1 VTDRHARVALSLVT
15 AAFVIAGLML
25 DLPRL
30 TDHRFWN
37 DGATYYSMARS
48 LAEDGDVRFE
58 ARDLQRVKAAYPAG
72 PQGIFLKRTRG
83 GLVFDSGAGFPW
95 LRRTRADEGRLY
107 FAKPFVYPLA
117 SLPFVWLFGA
127 PRGLLLT
134 NAVFLGLALFLGY
147 GEVRRRA
154 SPAPALAVVLVLV
167 LGTVTPLYF
176 FWLTPEIFGLGLITA
191 GLVAWRGGRPLL
203 SAVLLGIA
211 TYAKPTNLF
220 IALPLCLAPILA
232 GGSEGESRAST
243 RGLGR
248 AVGESL
254 RRAAVLAV
262 VVLSLFGVNALAT
275 GEMNYQGGERKTFYG
290 RFPLEAPGL
299 DFDNTGFWM
308 TTDYVGPLVEGQD
321 DEKYTGRTAPPRP
334 REEIPDS
341 FLRNLAYFWTGRFGG
356 AVPYFFPAVLA
367 GVLFLA
373 RGPRDRAGW
382 LALSALLV
390 SYLLYIW
397 LIPDNWY
404 GGGGTVGNRYFLNL
418 LPLAFVFMP
427 RGREWMVAGGG
438 LLATATLLT
447 PIFRAPLHHS
457 LHPGD
462 HATHGPFRVF
472 PAEMTMLND
481 LSVFLDVW
489 RKKRPYG
496 DTEGDAGRGRA
507 ADPTSYYLYFV
518 DDGTYGQES
527 SFGEDGFWI
536 RGGENAEVFLRALE
550 PVEKM
555 TVRVT
560 GGPGGDVTTIRVGG
574 RRARVAV
581 SPLRAQEV
589 VFDID
594 RPGYGFYDS
603 FVYRLEL
610 ASRFGGV
617 SERDPRRLG
626 SFVRITLQV
635 NARRH

>member
-1 VTDRHARVALSLVT
+1 VNDRHARVALGLVT
-15 AAFVIAGLML
+15 AAFVIVALSL
-25 DLPRL
+25 DLPAR

-48 LAEDGDVRFE
+48 LAEDGDLRFE
-58 ARDLQRVKAAYPAG
+58 ARDLQRVKASYPAG

-83 GLVFDSGAGFPW
+83 GLVFESGAGFPW
-95 LRRTRADEGRLY
+95 LRRARADEGRLY

-117 SLPFVWLFGA
+117 SLPFVWVFGA

-147 GEVRRRA
+147 GELRRRA
-154 SPAPALAVVLVLV
+154 SPAPALAVVLVLI
-167 LGTVTPLYF
+167 LGTVTPLYVL
-176 FWLTPEIFGLGLITA
+176 WLTPEIFGLGLITA

-203 SAVLLGIA
+203 SAVLLGVAI
-211 TYAKPTNLF
+211 YAKPTNLF
-220 IALPLCLAPILA
+220 LALPLGLAPIL
-232 GGSEGESRAST
+232 GGVSEGESGAPARLL
-243 RGLGR
+243 RGL
-248 AVGESL
+248 GESL
-254 RRAAVLAV
+254 RRAAVLAAV
-262 VVLSLFGVNALAT
+262 VVGLFGVNALVT

-290 RFPLEAPGL
+290 KFPFEAPGL

-321 DEKYTGRTAPPRP
+321 DEKYIGRTAPPRP

-341 FLRNLAYFWTGRFGG
+341 FLRNLAYFWTGRFSG
-356 AVPYFFPAVLA
+356 AVPNFFPAVLA
-367 GVLFLA
+367 GILFLA

-382 LALSALLV
+382 LALSALVV
-390 SYLLYIW
+390 SYLVYIW

-427 RGREWMVAGGG
+427 RGREWVVVGGG

-447 PIFRAPLHHS
+447 PIFRAPLYHS

-462 HATHGPFRVF
+462 HATLARFRVF

-496 DTEGDAGRGRA
+496 DTEGDARSGRS
-507 ADPTSYYLYFV
+507 ADPTSYWLYFV
-518 DDGTYGQES
+518 DNGTYGQEA
-527 SFGEDGFWI
+527 SFGEGGFWI
-536 RGGENAEVFLRALE
+536 RGGESAEVFLRALE
-550 PVEKM
+550 PVERM
-555 TVRVT
+555 TIRVT
-560 GGPGGDVTTIRVGG
+560 GGPAGDVTTVRAGG
-574 RRARVAV
+574 RRARLAV
-581 SPLRAQEV
+581 SPLHAQEA

-603 FVYRLEL
+603 FVYRLEFG
-610 ASRFGGV
+610 SRFGGV
-617 SERDPRRLG
+617 SEKDPRRLG

-635 NARRH
+635 RARRR